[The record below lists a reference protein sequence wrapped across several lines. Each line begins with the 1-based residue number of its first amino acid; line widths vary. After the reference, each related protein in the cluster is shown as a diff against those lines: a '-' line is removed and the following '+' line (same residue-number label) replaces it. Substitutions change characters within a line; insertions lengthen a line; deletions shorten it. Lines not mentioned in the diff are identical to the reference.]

1 MFSQCLKSTKSSG
14 NLAVKYKNN
23 LCNLCNSQQ
32 NKTKQKKCT
41 KKNGNIK
48 NTSEVEKWHFVKKK
62 GDVTKPKTVGGGTW
76 LICTVHRVTADCA

>member
-1 MFSQCLKSTKSSG
+1 MATSQLSTKTTCATCAIA
-14 NLAVKYKNN
+14 NKIK
-23 LCNLCNSQQ
+23 Q
-32 NKTKQKKCT
+32 NKTKCT

-76 LICTVHRVTADCA
+76 LICTVHRVAADCA